1 MKSAANSSKV
11 RGRTSKSNLELPSST
26 GNNEDR
32 PRTTGS
38 SSKVTGRSPEL
49 FDSRIRS
56 NPVRH
61 PSFSRSSNSVQF
73 RFDVRCNPWL
83 NRTYDP
89 LWEIRPP
96 SAWEFAIPIVRD
108 VRMRDP
114 EKEVERSTASRV
126 PTHNEYVELP
136 ASSNPH
142 TSISNSCIVS
152 TSTTAE
158 DNPTI
163 CSNRLLFFCGILSLL
178 VLFCDG

>member
-1 MKSAANSSKV
+1 MTVRQSSRPIERVDSPHSRGAEQFYRETDLAVKSAANSSKV
-11 RGRTSKSNLELPSST
+11 VSEKSNLELPSST

-61 PSFSRSSNSVQF
+61 PSFSRSSNSAQF
-73 RFDVRCNPWL
+73 QFDVRCNPWL

-96 SAWEFAIPIVRD
+96 SAWEFAIPIVQE
-108 VRMRDP
+108 M
-114 EKEVERSTASRV
+114 
-126 PTHNEYVELP
+126 
-136 ASSNPH
+136 
-142 TSISNSCIVS
+142 
-152 TSTTAE
+152 
-158 DNPTI
+158 
-163 CSNRLLFFCGILSLL
+163 
-178 VLFCDG
+178 